1 MRRWTEEVLLTVL
14 FRRLQTVLIKAVFLS
29 LFLRKKKKHVLWS
42 LFYFCDYFEWKIKRI
57 NKKEFFFFVTS
68 VIIMLIN
75 GKHFNKIIQ
84 GNYASPF
91 CMTVTLT
98 SVSPVYSLI
107 PPVNQRTYSLPSL
120 LVDSH
125 SYPVLSCLRD
135 LISELM
141 LEEQSLPL

>member
-1 MRRWTEEVLLTVL
+1 MKD
-14 FRRLQTVLIKAVFLS
+14 QA
-29 LFLRKKKKHVLWS
+29 
-42 LFYFCDYFEWKIKRI
+42 
-57 NKKEFFFFVTS
+57 NKQERFFFFVTS

-141 LEEQSLPL
+141 LEEHSLPL